1 MNYDEALKYARNK
14 LGDVPCVYCSE
25 RVIKGCRSTCK
36 RYKDYSIA
44 LSEIITNKTIDTPL
58 IIKLINKIFRKK

>member
-1 MNYDEALKYARNK
+1 MDYDEALKYARKK

-25 RVIKGCRSTCK
+25 RVIKGCKKTCK
-36 RYKDYSIA
+36 RYKDYSLA
-44 LSEIITNKTIDTPL
+44 LSEIITNKMIDTPP

>member
-1 MNYDEALKYARNK
+1 MNYDEALKYARKK
-14 LGDVPCVYCSE
+14 LGDVPCIYCSE
-25 RVIKGCRSTCK
+25 RVIKGCKGTCK

-44 LSEIITNKTIDTPL
+44 LSEIVANKMVDTPL